1 MVQRSYFCCTLNLES
16 NWVIGDHPGK
26 KKGEM
31 RLTTYDAEKLKK
43 LKNKITRFLMV
54 YKFALDELKT
64 RLEILKEE
72 FQLFHEYNPIEHT
85 KYRLKTPESIIN
97 KLNRKGVSLSLANI
111 KKHVKDIAGMRITC
125 SFISDIYRIYEM
137 LKNQR
142 DLTILEVKDY
152 IKNPKPNGYQS
163 LHLLVE
169 VPVFMSDGEKRVCVE
184 IQIRTIAM
192 DFWAS
197 LEHKIFYKYDS
208 NNKAVPINLYQ
219 ELKQAAAMVMELD
232 QRMERLHNQ
241 IRNIKDEQK
250 ELKAEEMEKEL
261 TSLVISNQRYTFP
274 SALLEL
280 IDSEEIEEE
289 D

>member
-1 MVQRSYFCCTLNLES
+1 
-16 NWVIGDHPGK
+16 
-26 KKGEM
+26 
-31 RLTTYDAEKLKK
+31 
-43 LKNKITRFLMV
+43 MV

-97 KLNRKGVSLSLANI
+97 KLHRKGVSLSLANI

-125 SFISDIYRIYEM
+125 SFLSDIYRIYEM
-137 LKNQR
+137 LQNQR

-169 VPVFMSDGEKRVCVE
+169 VPVFMSDREERVCVE

-219 ELKQAAAMVMELD
+219 ELKQAAATVMDLD
-232 QRMERLHNQ
+232 QQMERLHNQ

-250 ELKAEEMEKEL
+250 GLKEEEMEKEL

-274 SALLEL
+274 AALLDL
-280 IDSEEIEEE
+280 INSEEIEEE